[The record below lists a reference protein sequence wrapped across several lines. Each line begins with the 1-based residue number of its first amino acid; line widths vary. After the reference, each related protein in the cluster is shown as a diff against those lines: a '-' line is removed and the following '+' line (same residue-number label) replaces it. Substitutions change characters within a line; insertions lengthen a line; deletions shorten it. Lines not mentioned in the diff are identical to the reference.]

1 MSNEFILEIGCE
13 ELPASFLTFG
23 MEKLEDLFV
32 KFLEENKIRFN
43 KIITFGT
50 PRRLGLSIQEI
61 ADKQEDRVIEKT
73 GPSRKA
79 AYDKDGNPTKAAIG
93 FAKSQGVNVED
104 LTIVTTEKGEYISI
118 KKVIKGEA
126 TFDVL
131 KDNLESIIKKLVFPK
146 NMRWGSEK
154 VSFARPIH
162 YIVAILNGKILPFKF
177 GSIKSGN
184 KTVGHR
190 FMSPESFEVKDFESF
205 EKEMEKRFVIID
217 FHKRRE
223 LLLKEVEEQARAL
236 GGKILNDMELIDT
249 VTNLVEYPFPVAG
262 NIDESFLKLPEE
274 VIITPMKVH
283 QKYFPV
289 YNEKG
294 KLLPYFITVSNTKAK
309 DMSVVAHGNERVL
322 KARLNDAKFFYDE
335 DRKYK
340 LEHFVERLRK
350 VVFQKDI
357 GTSYEKMERF
367 RELAVFIANNLNP
380 EVKEITE
387 RAAYLC
393 KGDLESNMVYEFP
406 ELQGIMGKYYA
417 ISSGES
423 QKVAEAIYEHYLP
436 RFADDEIPKSDAG
449 AFISIADR
457 IDTIVGFFAIGKIP
471 TGTADPYALR
481 RHAIAIIKIILGKEY
496 RLSLHEIL
504 NRAKELYINKFKIS
518 DDVIDSIKN
527 FFAQR
532 YYNMLSNEFDYDVIN
547 SVITAEFD
555 DIYETYLRTIDVQK
569 IKEDKDFQDVIIPF
583 KRVANITKDWTD
595 TVIAESY
602 FKEKEEKELFETFVV
617 VKEEFLKLKKEEN
630 FLAALKSFTKMKDSI
645 NNFFDNV
652 LVMDKNEEIKRN
664 RLNLLKSIYNTFNS
678 IADLTQIIN

>member
-50 PRRLGLSIQEI
+50 PRRLGLSIQGI